1 MVIPAFA
8 KYLWVA
14 PCTAVGVVLGAP
26 LLCAGAS
33 VRLQAGVLEIA
44 FSGKGRGVAGLLDR
58 LPFTAITFGHV
69 VLAATHN
76 EHARLRD
83 HERVHV
89 RQYEIWG
96 PLFFLLYPASSF
108 FQVLRGRHAYR
119 DNYFEI
125 QAYAVQGCRET
136 VVRKRD
142 G

>member
-1 MVIPAFA
+1 MSIPAFA
-8 KYLWVA
+8 KYLWAA
-14 PCTAVGVVLGAP
+14 PCTAVGVVLGTL

-33 VRLQAGVLEIA
+33 VRLQAGVVEIA
-44 FSGKGRGVAGLLDR
+44 FRAKARGIAGLVDR

-96 PLFFLLYPASSF
+96 PLFFLLYPASSL
-108 FQVLRGRHAYR
+108 FQVLRGRHAYY
-119 DNYFEI
+119 DNCFEI
-125 QAYAVQGCRET
+125 QAHAVPGCQET
-136 VVRKRD
+136 VARKRD
-142 G
+142 A